1 MNIELINNKEIEFND
16 FFLEIKKNE
25 EYFKTLN
32 YNNIEEIIFFS
43 AKKIEEVFFKN
54 KYSELSKNNINNKNL
69 LTINIKLLLNNI
81 LKISIEKDF
90 LKKNLKID
98 LSKSFNYLKKEHVF
112 KLFKNKELEI
122 NNLIIIKKGDYVLY
136 DKNNNAISIKEKNIK
151 KFLEENIGLN
161 INKEDLDLVDVF
173 LKDEQINY
181 IYQIDYDNQLFFN
194 NEYHFKKE

>member
-136 DKNNNAISIKEKNIK
+136 DKNNNAISTKEKNIK

>member
-1 MNIELINNKEIEFND
+1 MKTELINNKEIEFND

-25 EYFKTLN
+25 EYFETLN

-43 AKKIEEVFFKN
+43 AKKIEELFFKN

-69 LTINIKLLLNNI
+69 LTIHIKLLLNNI
-81 LKISIEKDF
+81 LKISVEKDF

-122 NNLIIIKKGDYVLY
+122 NNLIIIKKGDYILY
-136 DKNNNAISIKEKNIK
+136 DKNNKSIYTKEKNIK

-173 LKDEQINY
+173 LKDNQINY

-194 NEYHFKKE
+194 NEYHFKKD